1 MVSMALSKRVRD
13 LAAGGSGV
21 VWLLGEVAWF
31 GCRDAYLELLSVIL
45 PLGIFDIVPNQGKIV
60 DFTQENGNFFHGT
73 PLFGEKHAENGS
85 SDIKNCAIS
94 TVSGIF
100 GTKLLCDF
108 FVFSRFRTMVCHRS
122 VLDMTTEDLVKMQRC
137 CKI

>member
-1 MVSMALSKRVRD
+1 MP
-13 LAAGGSGV
+13 
-21 VWLLGEVAWF
+21 
-31 GCRDAYLELLSVIL
+31 LE
-45 PLGIFDIVPNQGKIV
+45 IFYIVLIWKKIV
-60 DFTQENGNFFHGT
+60 DFTQGNGNFLHGI
-73 PLFGEKHAENGS
+73 PLFGEKHAKNGS

-94 TVSGIF
+94 TVLGIL

-108 FVFSRFRTMVCHRS
+108 FVFSRFRTMVCHRL

>member
-1 MVSMALSKRVRD
+1 MFRVSWGLFVP
-13 LAAGGSGV
+13 
-21 VWLLGEVAWF
+21 
-31 GCRDAYLELLSVIL
+31 LE
-45 PLGIFDIVPNQGKIV
+45 IFDIVPIWKKIV
-60 DFTQENGNFFHGT
+60 DFTQGNGNFLHGI
-73 PLFGEKHAENGS
+73 PLCGEKHAENGS

-94 TVSGIF
+94 TLSGIF